1 MLYWLRQVGVLLILG
16 LTIHLFPTLL
26 STPETLS
33 DFYTDLWPRSET
45 LRREWRTERAG
56 ETVLPGKV
64 QTMLALLREQR
75 AATFRYSDA
84 IAHDPNT
91 SIVQRIAEGAYPIRW
106 SASAQHFLS
115 LAHEAVDARC
125 TRLASRDEVVLAYCP

>member
-1 MLYWLRQVGVLLILG
+1 MTTIHRATISARAAQAGQPLNFVAAETELLTVATQTCQLKREIGVLYWLRQVGVLLILG

-26 STPETLS
+26 ATPETLS

-64 QTMLALLREQR
+64 QAMLALLREQ
-75 AATFRYSDA
+75 
-84 IAHDPNT
+84 
-91 SIVQRIAEGAYPIRW
+91 
-106 SASAQHFLS
+106 LS
-115 LAHEAVDARC
+115 L
-125 TRLASRDEVVLAYCP
+125 TRLVCW